1 MQNHI
6 SRRKALTAGAA
17 GAGVIFGTSCS
28 GDIHVNKPSQNQSTK
43 SSHPPFLTPWSPPPN
58 LERDLTPGSTPVR
71 LAARTP
77 ETDLNYPE
85 NISITEAVKRI
96 RNKGY
101 TSTTA
106 RYGISV
112 KNPWLDASESE
123 IRELKEALKRYDVTF
138 FGFRAANNLIH
149 PDLSERRKIH
159 RWLIEQCEASERLE
173 AQSVTTAVGSCSP
186 VSATTIHRDNW
197 TWDTW
202 KLSVKVIRQ
211 ILKDTA
217 GMKVALGIEALN
229 LNNINTPGAH
239 LKLIEDVGDPR
250 CRVTI
255 DPVNMINLG
264 TYFRTTELINKCFDL
279 LGENI
284 IVADAK
290 ETYILP
296 NRMSAYITQVV
307 PGRGVLDYET
317 YLVRLSRLKYPR
329 TLLIEGI
336 DIEEYPEAKKY
347 IEETAVKVGVK
358 IYG

>member
-1 MQNHI
+1 MQKRITRRNALKTVAVSAGMIAGTAI
-6 SRRKALTAGAA
+6 SAPAQKAESKA
-17 GAGVIFGTSCS
+17 S
-28 GDIHVNKPSQNQSTK
+28 NPK
-43 SSHPPFLTPWSPPPN
+43 FLSPWSSPPN

-77 ETDLNYPE
+77 ETDLNYPAD
-85 NISITEAVKRI
+85 ISITEVVKRI
-96 RNKGY
+96 RDKGY
-101 TSTTA
+101 TTTTA
-106 RYGISV
+106 RYGVNV

-123 IRELKEALKRYDVTF
+123 IRELKAALKRYDITF

-202 KLSVKVIRQ
+202 KLSVKVIKQ

-229 LNNINTPGAH
+229 LTNINSPGAH
-239 LKLIEDVGDPR
+239 LQLIEDVGDPR
-250 CRVTI
+250 CKVTI

-264 TYFRTTELINKCFDL
+264 TYFRTTELINECFDL

-307 PGRGVLDYET
+307 PGRGMMDYET

-329 TLLIEGI
+329 PLLIEGI
-336 DIEEYPEAKKY
+336 ASEDYPEAKNY
-347 IEETAVKVGVK
+347 IEETAARVGVK
-358 IYG
+358 MY